1 MDTEYFDDS
10 WNVKVE
16 QFRRFLRTLFRETIR
31 KCRSKRR
38 GYTRFLTDDEKRFR
52 KIIIERVSRRRVYV
66 IFVYFKVWVSRI
78 RTKLRKLY
86 LRFVGI

>member
-31 KCRSKRR
+31 KCRSKRK

-52 KIIIERVSRRRVYV
+52 KIILERVSRRRVYV
-66 IFVYFKVWVSRI
+66 IFVFFFFKVWVSNP
-78 RTKLRKLY
+78 Y
-86 LRFVGI
+86 EVP

>member
-38 GYTRFLTDDEKRFR
+38 GYTRFLTDDEKRWLAR
-52 KIIIERVSRRRVYV
+52 NEYDLSA
-66 IFVYFKVWVSRI
+66 
-78 RTKLRKLY
+78 
-86 LRFVGI
+86 RFGIPYGP